1 MNELTERARRLR
13 AEQTRV
19 ENIFW
24 QRVRNNKTGYKIVRQ
39 KPLRFFIGKK
49 LHYFIADFYCQKLR
63 LAIEL
68 DGKIHEDQKEYDQA
82 RDYIIKQM
90 KIKVIRITNDD
101 VLKNL
106 EHVIK
111 TYFPSPDWEGGGSRR
126 LTG

>member
-13 AEQTRV
+13 LEQTKA

-24 QRVRNNKTGYKIVRQ
+24 QRVRNNKTSYKVVRQ

-49 LHYFIADFYCQKLR
+49 LHYFIADFYCQKLH

-82 RDYIIKQM
+82 RDYIINQM

-106 EHVIK
+106 EYVIK
-111 TYFPSPDWEGGGSRR
+111 TYFPSPDLERGC
-126 LTG
+126 

>member
-13 AEQTRV
+13 LEQTKA

-24 QRVRNNKTGYKIVRQ
+24 QRVRNNKTSYKVVRQ

-49 LHYFIADFYCQKLR
+49 LHYFIADFYCQKLH

-111 TYFPSPDWEGGGSRR
+111 TYFPSPDLERGC
-126 LTG
+126 